1 MVRRAWALILAG
13 ASLLPHAAAAEGRVP
28 LEKQFFDFF
37 DGRCVTDMQNQLRE
51 SGKDPEAPRFKAGVE
66 TYCACTAQALVSR
79 LSAEEILAFAN
90 DPTHEPG
97 ASKIRPYFEQCRDQ
111 VRAQQGTE

>member
-1 MVRRAWALILAG
+1 MRGARLLILVAM
-13 ASLLPHAAAAEGRVP
+13 LLPPQLAVAESRVP

-37 DGRCVTDMQNQLRE
+37 SGRCVADMQNQLRQ
-51 SGKDPEAPRFKAGVE
+51 SGKDPDMPRFKAGVQS
-66 TYCACTAQALVSR
+66 YCDCTAQALVSW

-90 DPTHEPG
+90 DPAHEPG
-97 ASKIRPYFEQCRDQ
+97 ASKMRPYFESCRDQ